1 MTDYIKQEAK
11 EFLSF
16 DDINKEYK
24 KYKKFNCDNNNYINE
39 EWGKFIDRRIQGV
52 DLLEESINYRVK
64 PPEISYKYNISFPKE
79 KPASPDAVHSA
90 NLPTGPSNGYTQDY
104 TYLETLVNHARL
116 NYYRYYEEKYN
127 FIISEIPKIDE
138 NRLKQSKIAKENKLK
153 QSKIAEENRLKQRDI
168 LIHKIIYLSNNYI
181 NQNEAIA
188 IIKMFIEK
196 EKDDTKIKNK
206 KESCFG
212 FLHLQQYF
220 IKDENNL
227 LLALQI
233 MNKFASENS
242 IRVEDSISV
251 FREYMKILLNSDELF
266 DEDNDF

>member
-1 MTDYIKQEAK
+1 MTEFIKQEAK

-16 DDINKEYK
+16 DDIDKEYK
-24 KYKKFNCDNNNYINE
+24 KYKKLNCDNYNYVDE
-39 EWGKFIDRRIQGV
+39 EWGEFIDRRIQGEGG
-52 DLLEESINYRVK
+52 LLEKSINYSFK
-64 PPEISYKYNISFPKE
+64 PPLISYKYNISFTKE
-79 KPASPDAVHSA
+79 KPASPGTVYRD
-90 NLPTGPSNGYTQDY
+90 NRPTGPPNGYAQDY
-104 TYLETLVNHARL
+104 TFLDYLVNNARL

-138 NRLKQSKIAKENKLK
+138 NRLKEKKINEENKLK
-153 QSKIAEENRLKQRDI
+153 ESKIAEENRLKKRDI

-196 EKDDTKIKNK
+196 EKDNTKIKNK
-206 KESCFG
+206 KESCFE
-212 FLHLQQYF
+212 FLHLEKYV

-251 FREYMKILLNSDELF
+251 FREYMKILLNSDE
-266 DEDNDF
+266 N